1 MATSRC
7 RSGYEVPYCVSEET
21 KRRECGLIAQAAEWT
36 SPPADEDG
44 FMEWLRTRRDVD
56 PVQEEPATGAWH
68 IFGYPEAMDALADYS
83 ALSNAVTSQARPD
96 SPMALYQN
104 GNLTWLD
111 PPRHGELRAL
121 VNKAFTPQYVAGLLP
136 AIEAAVDEFFNP
148 IRQKTTVAYIE
159 EFASPLVS
167 TVIARMVGIPDR
179 RQQLFRI
186 WSRDL
191 LALIDGRSAGGDVQ
205 AVARNTQ
212 LIAFY
217 LHEYIGERRREP
229 GDDLVSRL
237 IAAEVDGKSLNDD
250 EIAGLVALL
259 MSTGQAATVTLGNAV
274 ICFDQHL
281 EAAARLRAEPAL
293 LGSAID
299 EVIRYRNQTTRVSR
313 RSVRPVSI
321 GGHLIPSGR
330 PVSIWLAAANRDPR
344 KFDDPDTFDPA
355 RSPNH
360 HLALGHGIHYCLG
373 ASLARA
379 EIETAL
385 GRLLAETRQFAVD
398 YDQSR
403 LLDPRAMFGARE
415 ISLQIQ
421 WR

>member
-1 MATSRC
+1 MIT
-7 RSGYEVPYCVSEET
+7 
-21 KRRECGLIAQAAEWT
+21 QAAEWT

-44 FMEWLRTRRDVD
+44 FLAWLRTRRDIGA
-56 PVQEEPATGAWH
+56 VQEEPGTGDWH
-68 IFGYPEAMDALADYS
+68 IFTYPEAMAALADYS
-83 ALSNAVTSQARPD
+83 ALSNAVISEARPD

-121 VNKAFTPQYVAGLLP
+121 VNKVFTPQYVAGLRP
-136 AIEAAVDEFFNP
+136 TIEATVEEFLDR
-148 IRQKTTVAYIE
+148 IRPKTTVAYVE
-159 EFASPLVS
+159 EFASPIVS

-179 RQQLFRI
+179 RQQLFRT

-191 LALIDGRSAGGDVQ
+191 LALIDTRSTSGNAQ
-205 AVARNTQ
+205 TVARNTQ

-217 LHEYIGERRREP
+217 LHEYITERRREP
-229 GDDLVSRL
+229 GEDLVSRL

-274 ICFDQHL
+274 ICFDQHPDAL
-281 EAAARLRAEPAL
+281 ARLRAEPAL
-293 LGSAID
+293 LSSAID

-321 GGHLIPSGR
+321 GGKLIPSGR
-330 PVSIWLAAANRDPR
+330 SVSIWLAAANRDPQR
-344 KFDDPDTFDPA
+344 FDDPDTFDLG

-385 GRLLAETRQFAVD
+385 GRLLAQTRQFAVD
-398 YDQSR
+398 YEESR
-403 LLDPRAMFGARE
+403 LLDPRAMFGASE